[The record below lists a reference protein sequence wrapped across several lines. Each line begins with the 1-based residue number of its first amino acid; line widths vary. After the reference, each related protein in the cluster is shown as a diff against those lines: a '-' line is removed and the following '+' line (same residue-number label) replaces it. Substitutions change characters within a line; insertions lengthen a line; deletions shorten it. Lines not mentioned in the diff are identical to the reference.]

1 MDEDVRHRDSIIS
14 DDGDKDN
21 MESQTSNQMT
31 MKTIPGANG
40 VSAPL
45 TASEQIGML
54 QNFLLV
60 WLHAHIDDSNT
71 DFTTS
76 LTKVR
81 STVSTL
87 IEFTE
92 VDQCVDYL
100 ESNRDQTILLI
111 VSETF
116 VEDIM
121 PLIHDMSQLDTVVI
135 FHREETQQKE
145 LANKW
150 SKVQGSFTSIESV
163 CESLKIA
170 TEQCEHDAM
179 PISFVSKDIV
189 IEASTN
195 NKSLDRLEPS
205 YMYSVLFKEIILEIE
220 EDDIQAMKDLVVY
233 CRQKDIDENQLN
245 KFECDYHCR
254 SPIWW
259 YTCENFL
266 YRMLNRALGSLDMEI
281 MTKLGFFIRSLHRQ
295 LEQLHQEQSS
305 DYLKPFQVYRG
316 QGFSKENFENI
327 CNTKGGL
334 LSFNNF
340 LSTSRE
346 PKIAEE
352 FLKRAVNKNEQ
363 RIGVLFI
370 ITINLSKVSG
380 ATTPFALIEKYSSIP
395 REREILFSMHTVFR
409 VDKIKETVGN
419 SRIWEVHLTLTDTN
433 DPELA
438 ALTCRIR
445 EELCG
450 STPLQRLGHLMIKVG
465 DFNQAGQFYN
475 ELLEKASNDSD
486 RAHIYHQI
494 GSVRK
499 HQGQY
504 KEASL
509 FFNNSLKIQ
518 QKTLS
523 EDHITFV
530 SSYNELGMLY
540 NDMGDYLKAL
550 QFHGKCVEITKKISL
565 SNDVD
570 LATSYNNIGSVYYN
584 MGDYMKALEFYE
596 KSKEI
601 KEETLPLN
609 HPDLAVSYNNIG
621 SVYDG
626 LGDYLKALVFYK
638 KSLEGMKNGLPTN
651 HIDLAISYNNIGSV
665 YYNMGDCTKA
675 LEFYKQAHQIKEN
688 ALPVN
693 HPDLATSYN
702 NIGSVYEDLD
712 DYPKALEF
720 YKKSNEIFKIV
731 LPSNHPY
738 LATSYNNIGSIY
750 HEMGDYTTA
759 LKLCQN
765 AFHIQRKT
773 FQEDNLAFV
782 STYSLL
788 GRVHRSMNDYSR
800 ALKYFE
806 KCLAILQQTLPHKH
820 PSWAIVY
827 TNLGDVHRLIGNY
840 EIAVSF
846 NRKALNI

>member
-1 MDEDVRHRDSIIS
+1 MDEEVRRSGSTARD
-14 DDGDKDN
+14 DEDKGN
-21 MESQTSNQMT
+21 MESLTSKRIP
-31 MKTIPGANG
+31 MKTIPDANG
-40 VSAPL
+40 VAGSL
-45 TASEQIGML
+45 TASKQIGML

-60 WLHAHIDDSNT
+60 WLNAHIDDNNT

-81 STVSTL
+81 STMSTL
-87 IEFTE
+87 IEFAE

-100 ESNRDQTILLI
+100 KSNLEQTILLI
-111 VSETF
+111 VNGTF

-121 PLIHDMSQLDTVVI
+121 PLIHDMSQLDTVFI
-135 FHREETQQKE
+135 FYREETQQKE

-179 PISFVSKDIV
+179 PISFVPKDIV
-189 IEASTN
+189 IEASTK

-220 EDDIQAMKDLVVY
+220 EDNIQAMKDLVVY

-245 KFECDYHCR
+245 KFECDYQCR
-254 SPIWW
+254 SPIWL

-266 YRMLNRALGSLDMEI
+266 YRMLNRSLGSLDMEI

-295 LEQLHQEQSS
+295 LEQLYQEQSS

-327 CNTKGGL
+327 CNAKGGL

-340 LSTSRE
+340 LSTSRQ

-352 FLKRAVNKNEQ
+352 FIKRAVNKNEQ

-409 VDKIKETVGN
+409 VDKIKKTVGN
-419 SRIWEVHLTLTDTN
+419 SRIWKVHLTLTDTN

-438 ALTCRIR
+438 ALTSRIR

-465 DFNQAGQFYN
+465 DFNQAEEFYN

-486 RAHIYHQI
+486 RAHIYHPI

-509 FFNNSLKIQ
+509 FFKNSLKIQ
-518 QKTLS
+518 QKVLP
-523 EDHITFV
+523 EDHITFM
-530 SSYNELGMLY
+530 SSYNEWGMLY
-540 NDMGDYLKAL
+540 NDMGDYSRAL
-550 QFHGKCVEITKKISL
+550 QFHEKCVEIAKKISL
-565 SNDVD
+565 SNDID
-570 LATSYNNIGSVYYN
+570 LVTSYNNVGSIYYN
-584 MGDYMKALEFYE
+584 IGDYMKALEFYE
-596 KSKEI
+596 KSKKI
-601 KEETLPLN
+601 KQETLPL
-609 HPDLAVSYNNIG
+609 
-621 SVYDG
+621 
-626 LGDYLKALVFYK
+626 
-638 KSLEGMKNGLPTN
+638 
-651 HIDLAISYNNIGSV
+651 
-665 YYNMGDCTKA
+665 
-675 LEFYKQAHQIKEN
+675 
-688 ALPVN
+688 N

-702 NIGSVYEDLD
+702 NIGS
-712 DYPKALEF
+712 
-720 YKKSNEIFKIV
+720 I
-731 LPSNHPY
+731 
-738 LATSYNNIGSIY
+738 
-750 HEMGDYTTA
+750 
-759 LKLCQN
+759 
-765 AFHIQRKT
+765 
-773 FQEDNLAFV
+773 
-782 STYSLL
+782 
-788 GRVHRSMNDYSR
+788 
-800 ALKYFE
+800 
-806 KCLAILQQTLPHKH
+806 
-820 PSWAIVY
+820 
-827 TNLGDVHRLIGNY
+827 
-840 EIAVSF
+840 
-846 NRKALNI
+846 